1 MTGIIKVDTIQNN
14 GGTTGLTID
23 SNGVVTRPVVP
34 AWRLGVTQTDYTS
47 SGFKELPI
55 DTSTSSDINSDNATF
70 MTGGI
75 TASGAE
81 ITVPLTGLYQ
91 CNYICR
97 LDLIGSGNMSCQM
110 SVNGNTSGELSA
122 IVDDPSGSNETL
134 TLAQVLYLQAN
145 DTVKFTF
152 NVSSDTSF
160 HVENNSMISGFF
172 IG

>member
-1 MTGIIKVDTIQNN
+1 MSKLYVDEI
-14 GGTTGLTID
+14 
-23 SNGVVTRPVVP
+23 RPKTSGSAVKRPDLP

-47 SGFKELPI
+47 SGFKDLPI

-81 ITVPLTGLYQ
+81 ITVPVTGFYQ

-110 SVNGNTSGELSA
+110 AVNGNTSGELSA

-160 HVENNSMISGFF
+160 HVENNSMISGAFL
-172 IG
+172 G